1 MERSLLV
8 NKALLVAALLVAA
21 ICSGCRTTPSDHI
34 GQIQLGMDQD
44 QVKKIMGPPFTVR
57 ASKLYENNETSQVW
71 EYIAPVWSLAIFSDK
86 YDKTFWVVF
95 ENGKVVQWGEPGDF
109 SGTDTISG
117 TVPVKDYYNKKTTR

>member
-8 NKALLVAALLVAA
+8 KKALLVAALLVAVY
-21 ICSGCRTTPSDHI
+21 CSGCMTTPSAHI
-34 GQIQLGMDQD
+34 SKIQLGMDAD

-57 ASKLYENNETSQVW
+57 AAKQYENNETMAVW
-71 EYIAPVWSLAIFSDK
+71 EYIAPVFSSAAFSDK
-86 YDKTFWVVF
+86 YDKTYWIMF

-117 TVPVKDYYNKKTTR
+117 AVPVKDYFNKKIIK